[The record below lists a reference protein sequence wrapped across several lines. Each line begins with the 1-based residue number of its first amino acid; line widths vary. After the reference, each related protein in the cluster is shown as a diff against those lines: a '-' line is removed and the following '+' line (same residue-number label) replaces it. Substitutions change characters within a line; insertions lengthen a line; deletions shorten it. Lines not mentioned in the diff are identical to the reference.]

1 MVTGAFVAGV
11 TGLTSGTVV
20 VVVVVVVVD
29 SVVEEV
35 FGCNSC
41 LQQTWVSPL
50 LKLGQKYSKLPSISI
65 PFILSPISAMS
76 MISEIGSVHWSLL
89 IH

>member
-1 MVTGAFVAGV
+1 MVTGAFVTGV
-11 TGLTSGTVV
+11 TGFTSVV
-20 VVVVVVVVD
+20 VTVVVVVVD

-35 FGCNSC
+35 FGCKSC
-41 LQQTWVSPL
+41 LQQTCVSPL
-50 LKLGQKYSKLPSISI
+50 LKLGQKYSTLPSMVLPS
-65 PFILSPISAMS
+65 LSPISAMS